1 MKKADVPQEES
12 MLEGHQRACY
22 ALDEQGRYVVVGSIG
37 WEVEK
42 VVNSQANDEVR
53 QAIVTA
59 LAHVRAGKVSPLA
72 YHMAR
77 RQMDAAML
85 SAYSGISRLRIRW
98 HLRPGPFA
106 RLPEAM
112 LRRYAEA
119 LQISAEELRG
129 VPEGDVHA
137 RL

>member
-1 MKKADVPQEES
+1 MKKSDVPQEES

-22 ALDEQGRYVVVGSIG
+22 ALDEQGRYVMVGSIG

-42 VVNSQANDEVR
+42 VVNDQANEEVR
-53 QAIVTA
+53 HAIVTA
-59 LAHVRAGKVSPLA
+59 LTRVRAGEISPLG

-106 RLPEAM
+106 RLPEAT
-112 LRRYAEA
+112 LRCYAEA
-119 LQISAEELRG
+119 LQLSTDELRK
-129 VPEGDVHA
+129 VPEEDVHA